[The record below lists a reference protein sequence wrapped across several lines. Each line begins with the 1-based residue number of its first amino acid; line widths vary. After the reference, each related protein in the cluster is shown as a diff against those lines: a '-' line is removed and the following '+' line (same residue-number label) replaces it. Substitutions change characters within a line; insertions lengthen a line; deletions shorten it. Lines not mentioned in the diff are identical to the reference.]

1 MRLDTMTMGNKGARY
16 PFIGSKL
23 YLDRL
28 FVLKFD
34 KQEEEV
40 EEDTISMLSSTGNVK
55 NMIPEHQ
62 SKRSR
67 SE

>member
-1 MRLDTMTMGNKGARY
+1 MRLDTMTMSNKGARY

-34 KQEEEV
+34 KQEEEE
-40 EEDTISMLSSTGNVK
+40 EEDTIAMLSSTGNVR
-55 NMIPEHQ
+55 NMIGEQ
-62 SKRSR
+62 GNKRAR
-67 SE
+67 QE